1 MQRKAKNIYSKR
13 TTENRALA
21 PALLIFTEILA
32 ITGPRLFPA
41 SMVLQS
47 CHLFKKC
54 SPQVLSMLSKVRIFL
69 RFSMGSTG
77 AKTLL
82 IAVAALMWAGTASA
96 WDYDSIASDPQTGIA
111 QSADVEQVRQLLARM
126 VELWNAH
133 DLERYLDCYWNS
145 PDLLVV
151 IDSQQNSGWQ
161 ELHDSYMRGYHNR
174 VEMGHVIPSRLQ
186 IRLAKPDL
194 ALALFYWTVNFPT
207 SKHIVVGIDTFYV
220 QRFGNG
226 WKIVSDHTSTADM

>member
-1 MQRKAKNIYSKR
+1 
-13 TTENRALA
+13 
-21 PALLIFTEILA
+21 
-32 ITGPRLFPA
+32 
-41 SMVLQS
+41 MVLQS

-54 SPQVLSMLSKVRIFL
+54 SPQMLSMLSKVRIFL
-69 RFSMGSTG
+69 PFSMRSAG

-82 IAVAALMWAGTASA
+82 IAVTALLCAGTAA
-96 WDYDSIASDPQTGIA
+96 AGWDYDSIASDPQKGLA
-111 QSADVEQVRQLLARM
+111 QNSDVEQVRQLLAHM
-126 VELWNAH
+126 VDLWNAH

-174 VEMGHVIPSRLQ
+174 EEMGHVIPSRLQ
-186 IRLAKPDL
+186 IRLVRPDL

-207 SKHIVVGIDTFYV
+207 SKHIVVGIDTFYL
-220 QRFGNG
+220 QRFSTG
-226 WKIVSDHTSTADM
+226 WRIVSDHTSTADM

>member
-1 MQRKAKNIYSKR
+1 MLN
-13 TTENRALA
+13 
-21 PALLIFTEILA
+21 
-32 ITGPRLFPA
+32 
-41 SMVLQS
+41 
-47 CHLFKKC
+47 
-54 SPQVLSMLSKVRIFL
+54 MLSKVRIFL
-69 RFSMGSTG
+69 GFSMRSSG

-82 IAVAALMWAGTASA
+82 IAVAALMWTGTASA

-111 QSADVEQVRQLLARM
+111 QSADVEQVRQLLVRM

-174 VEMGHVIPSRLQ
+174 DEMGHVIPSRLQ
-186 IRLAKPDL
+186 IRLVKPDL